1 MINPGLFHFSL
12 AKRSSSLLMLKTT
25 KLNKAIIKSARSFYV
40 RDNRETGESP
50 VQPPLLYA

>member
-1 MINPGLFHFSL
+1 MINPDLFHFSL